1 MIDIEIKDIQHLA
14 TLSALKFSEQEMQ
27 DLVPEFNNTL
37 SMINQMNE
45 VESVS
50 DLVVTNAVDISD
62 LREDEVEESISQ
74 ELALINAPKQRK
86 GCYNVPR
93 VVD

>member
-1 MIDIEIKDIQHLA
+1 MKDIDIQAVKHLA
-14 TLSALKFSEQEMQ
+14 SLSALDFTEEELKKF
-27 DLVPEFNNTL
+27 VPEFNNILT
-37 SMINQMNE
+37 MINQIDQLQDLAE
-45 VESVS
+45 LAVE
-50 DLVVTNAVDISD
+50 NAVDIGD
-62 LREDEVEESISQ
+62 LREDVVQESIPQ

>member
-1 MIDIEIKDIQHLA
+1 MIDIDIKDAQHLA
-14 TLSALKFSEQEMQ
+14 NLSALKFTEQELM
-27 DLVPEFNNTL
+27 DFVPEFNNTL
-37 SMINQMNE
+37 SMINQINE
-45 VESVS
+45 IENISE
-50 DLVVTNAVDISD
+50 LVVTNAVDISE
-62 LREDEVEESISQ
+62 LREDSIEESIPQ

>member
-1 MIDIEIKDIQHLA
+1 MDIEIKDIEHLA

-62 LREDEVEESISQ
+62 LRDDEIQESIPQ

>member
-1 MIDIEIKDIQHLA
+1 MQVYIFPIIRILPEW
-14 TLSALKFSEQEMQ
+14 Q

-62 LREDEVEESISQ
+62 LREDEIQESIPQ